1 VPKGVPSLSATVEIL
16 PVRRAR
22 SREGRQFIALP
33 YSIYAG
39 NRSWVPWF
47 SADLRQLIDRRHPFF
62 EHSAGEFY
70 LARREGRPCGR
81 IAVLEN
87 RRYNQAHGVRSAH
100 FYFFDVT
107 NDAQA
112 SAALF
117 HAAFDW
123 ARARGLD
130 QVIGPLGIGGTSG
143 GGILVEGFDQRAAM
157 TMMAYN
163 HSYYR
168 DLVEAAGFTKKLDL
182 NSFYLDA
189 DRFSLPDKV
198 RSVAEKVLARGSFKV
213 LEFSSKRPL
222 KAIAE
227 KVGRVY
233 NSALGDHV
241 ETYMLSDP
249 EVRKVTRDLLT
260 VADPTLIKVLTYN
273 DEVVGFLFG
282 FPDLSEAL
290 KRARGRL
297 NPITILDLLRE
308 YKRTDWL
315 IANGAGILPKYQRL
329 GGNALLYYEL
339 ERTAKQGGRFRHVDL
354 TQIAETTGLMIKDV
368 ETLGGRIY
376 KVHRLYARGI

>member
-1 VPKGVPSLSATVEIL
+1 MPSLSAAIEIL

-22 SREGRQFIALP
+22 SREGREFIALP
-33 YSIYAG
+33 FSLYAG
-39 NRSWVPWF
+39 NGSWVPWF
-47 SADLRQLIDRRHPFF
+47 SADLRALIDRRHPFF
-62 EHSAGEFY
+62 EHSDGEFF
-70 LARREGRPCGR
+70 LARRKGRPCGR

-87 RRYNQAHGVRSAH
+87 RRYNETHGVRSAH
-100 FYFFDVT
+100 FYFFDVE
-107 NDAQA
+107 NDVEV
-112 SAALF
+112 SMALF
-117 HAAFDW
+117 RTAFDW

-130 QVIGPLGIGGTSG
+130 QIIGPLGIGGTSG

-163 HSYYR
+163 HAYYR
-168 DLVEAAGFTKKLDL
+168 DLVEAAGFTKRLDL

-189 DRFSLPDKV
+189 ERFRLPDKV

-213 LEFSSKRPL
+213 LEFSSKKGL
-222 KAIAE
+222 KAIAQE
-227 KVGRVY
+227 VGRVY

-241 ETYMLSDP
+241 ESYMLSDR
-249 EVRKVTRDLLT
+249 EVGKVTRDLMT

-273 DEVVGFLFG
+273 GEVVGFLFG

-297 NPITILDLLRE
+297 NPITIVDLLRE

-315 IANGAGILPKYQRL
+315 IANGAGILPNYQRL
-329 GGNALLYYEL
+329 GGNALLYFEL

-354 TQIAETTGLMIKDV
+354 TQIAETTGLMLKDV

-376 KVHRLYARGI
+376 KVHRLYARSI

>member
-1 VPKGVPSLSATVEIL
+1 MSSGIEIL

-22 SREGRQFIALP
+22 SREGREFIALP
-33 YSIYAG
+33 FSLYAG
-39 NRSWVPWF
+39 NRCWVPWF

-62 EHSAGEFY
+62 EHSGGEFL
-70 LARREGRPCGR
+70 LARRQGRPCGR

-87 RRYNQAHGVRSAH
+87 RRYNEAHGIRSAH
-100 FYFFDVT
+100 FYFFDAA
-107 NDAQA
+107 NDREVA
-112 SAALF
+112 SALF
-117 HAAFDW
+117 TAAFDW

-143 GGILVEGFDQRAAM
+143 GGILVEGFDARAAM

-163 HSYYR
+163 HAYYR
-168 DLVEAAGFTKKLDL
+168 ELVEAAGFTKLLDL

-189 DRFSLPDKV
+189 DTFRLPDKV
-198 RSVAEKVLARGSFKV
+198 RSIAEKVLARGSFKV
-213 LEFSSKRPL
+213 LEFSSRRPL
-222 KAIAE
+222 KAIAG
-227 KVGRVY
+227 KVGKVY

-241 ETYMLSDP
+241 ETYSLSDR
-249 EVRKVTRDLLT
+249 EVRKVTQDLMT

-282 FPDLSEAL
+282 FPDLSEAIR
-290 KRARGRL
+290 RARGRL

-354 TQIAETTGLMIKDV
+354 TQIAETTGLMLKDV
-368 ETLGGRIY
+368 ETLGGRVY
-376 KVHRLYARGI
+376 KVHRLYTRSL